1 MLANRLSANPEHRV
15 LLLEAGGEG
24 GHFWLRLPVGYFR
37 TIYDPR
43 FSWQFPLE
51 PQAET
56 DNRAIVWP
64 RGRVLGGSSAING
77 LIYIRGQHADF
88 DDWAA
93 LGAHGWSYRDV
104 LPFFKRSERYDG
116 GESEYHGADGELCV
130 SDLRND
136 HSHCAAWVA
145 AGAEAGYPL
154 NPDFN
159 GAESDGLGAYQLNL
173 RGRWR
178 CDAASAFLAPVRAA
192 PQPDR
197 ADRRAGHAR
206 ADRARPRRR
215 RRVARRAASC
225 SARRPSARRSSPPA
239 RCSRRSCC
247 SSPASARRRC
257 CASTASRS
265 RSMRPRSAPTC
276 RTTTRRASSSS

>member
-1 MLANRLSANPEHRV
+1 MARAGVRLHRRRRRLGRLRAREPAEREPGVRV

-93 LGAHGWSYRDV
+93 LGARGWGYRDV

-116 GESEYHGADGELCV
+116 GASEYHGADGELCV

-136 HSHCAAWVA
+136 HSYCAAWVA
-145 AGAEAGYPL
+145 AGAEAGCPL

-159 GAESDGLGAYQLNL
+159 GAESDGLGAYQLN
-173 RGRWR
+173 
-178 CDAASAFLAPVRAA
+178 CAAAGAA
-192 PQPDR
+192 
-197 ADRRAGHAR
+197 
-206 ADRARPRRR
+206 
-215 RRVARRAASC
+215 
-225 SARRPSARRSSPPA
+225 
-239 RCSRRSCC
+239 
-247 SSPASARRRC
+247 
-257 CASTASRS
+257 
-265 RSMRPRSAPTC
+265 
-276 RTTTRRASSSS
+276 TRRARSCSRCAGART

>member
-51 PQAET
+51 PQPET

-93 LGAHGWSYRDV
+93 LGARGWSYRDV

-116 GESEYHGADGELCV
+116 GATEYHGGRRRA
-130 SDLRND
+130 LRLGP
-136 HSHCAAWVA
+136 AQR
-145 AGAEAGYPL
+145 PL
-154 NPDFN
+154 
-159 GAESDGLGAYQLNL
+159 ALRGLG
-173 RGRWR
+173 RGR
-178 CDAASAFLAPVRAA
+178 
-192 PQPDR
+192 
-197 ADRRAGHAR
+197 RRGRLPAELRFQRRRIG
-206 ADRARPRRR
+206 RPRRLPADPARPLALR
-215 RRVARRAASC
+215 RRERVPGAGA
-225 SARRPSARRSSPPA
+225 PA
-239 RCSRRSCC
+239 
-247 SSPASARRRC
+247 PA
-257 CASTASRS
+257 T
-265 RSMRPRSAPTC
+265 
-276 RTTTRRASSSS
+276 